1 MEPTT
6 SFFDQL
12 PNEIISPIIEMAA
25 RSGLDEIAISQVSH
39 SFKEK
44 LPAIPPP
51 HVCGYYAREQ
61 KVVMGSIFFD
71 KLKFACQKVD
81 NRRAHHPQPPRIT
94 MSKWAETLPVCESLI
109 ITDVDLE
116 VPLRCDVSKVHTLL
130 FGLTDKQYKY
140 ELFNKF
146 SRVVKFFTI
155 NKFPSLKCLVLNN
168 VNLTDE
174 LLKCFQEYNLEFFYV
189 WYFSLNNNFDEKY
202 VNLKTH
208 LKEFKTLSVK
218 EFRIDTSVKF
228 MFPSIRIEIPQL
240 EILILNINPLGSNP
254 YENTKGEIT
263 FDASMSEDLPIV
275 KIDCCNSFDGT
286 ATIIPPIMRGGVV
299 KEVAIHAFPRQ
310 IIFRAGTNSSWQWG
324 HRVVKL
330 CMPLNMIEDTGTTFP
345 NCRVHTTCYTDGK
358 TFPAECICNFGRLR

>member
-1 MEPTT
+1 MQSTT
-6 SFFDQL
+6 PFFNQL
-12 PNEIISPIIEMAA
+12 PPEITLKILKKAA
-25 RSGLDEIAISQVSH
+25 RSGFDEIAISQVSH

-61 KVVMGSIFFD
+61 KVVTGSIFFD

-94 MSKWAETLPVCESLI
+94 MSKWAENLPVCESLI

-130 FGLTDKQYKY
+130 FGITDKQYEH
-140 ELFNKF
+140 ELFHKF

-155 NKFPSLKCLVLNN
+155 NKFPSLKSLVLNN

-174 LLKCFQEYNLEFFYV
+174 LLKCFQEYNLEFFHL
-189 WYFSLNNNFDEKY
+189 WYFSLGPNWDENY

-228 MFPSIRIEIPQL
+228 AFPSMRIEIPQL
-240 EILILNINPLGSNP
+240 EILILNVNSLGSNP
-254 YENTKGEIT
+254 YGNTKGEIT
-263 FDASMSEDLPIV
+263 FDASMSLSFLNFQLGCHSSFEG
-275 KIDCCNSFDGT
+275 KIGW
-286 ATIIPPIMRGGVV
+286 IPPISGQYTQ
-299 KEVAIHAFPRQ
+299 K
-310 IIFRAGTNSSWQWG
+310 IIPCKSGI
-324 HRVVKL
+324 K
-330 CMPLNMIEDTGTTFP
+330 
-345 NCRVHTTCYTDGK
+345 
-358 TFPAECICNFGRLR
+358 